1 MNILSFV
8 HAYPPDHNAGAEYML
23 HTINK
28 YMVSKGHKCTVM
40 TRGGDAATIKN
51 GKVEFR
57 KLYPRDEFEG
67 VRISREGVTMYN
79 KVFNDADIVITHL
92 DRTGKAI
99 NLCKSFQKPLIHLIH
114 NTHYNDVIVKIN
126 SQNAAVVY
134 NNEWVKE
141 KLNYPLRNYILHPPV
156 NHKDYEVK
164 VTGKAI
170 TLINCFFSKGGKM
183 LVELAKRFPH
193 RKFIGVMGYGDQVL
207 GDLKNLTY
215 VENTPNIKAIY
226 KQSRIILMPSS
237 YESYGRV
244 AIEACASGIP
254 VIASSTPGLKASL
267 DYAGVF
273 AKKWDDPDEWERLVR
288 SLDDEEYYKK
298 VSALGR
304 KRAKEMTEKGLSE
317 LEGLEKFF
325 ETIKQKPYVV

>member
-1 MNILSFV
+1 
-8 HAYPPDHNAGAEYML
+8 
-23 HTINK
+23 
-28 YMVSKGHKCTVM
+28 MVSKGHKCTVM

-57 KLYPRDEFEG
+57 KLYSRDEFDG
-67 VRISREGVTMYN
+67 VQISREGVTMYN
-79 KVFNDADIVITHL
+79 KVFRDADLVITHL

-99 NLCKSFQKPLIHLIH
+99 NLCRSFQKPLVHLIH

-126 SQNAAVVY
+126 SQNSYVVY
-134 NNEWVKE
+134 NNEWVQQ
-141 KLNYPLRNYILHPPV
+141 KLNYPMKSIILHPPV
-156 NHKDYEVK
+156 DYRDYEVK
-164 VTGKAI
+164 PTGKAI
-170 TLINCFFSKGGKM
+170 VLINCLMAKGGKM
-183 LVELAKRFPH
+183 LVDLATRFPE

-207 GDLKNLTY
+207 GDLKNIKY

-226 KQSRIILMPSS
+226 KQSRIVIMPSS

-244 AIEACASGIP
+244 AIEASASGIP

-273 AKKWDDPDEWERLVR
+273 AEKWDDADEWERLVR
-288 SLDDEEYYKK
+288 DLDDEDYYKK

-304 KRAKEMTEKGLSE
+304 KRAKEVTEKSQAE
-317 LEGLEKFF
+317 LAGLEKFF